1 MTARAPEIKS
11 HATIEAMAKHRWL
24 RRTFGLGLLAGA
36 AYAVWRAIE
45 ANRVSGQSEWEPQ
58 PFPFPPQPRTT
69 AHDSPPWVS
78 CIDGACPATHPVKAK
93 AASKIFHVP
102 GGLSYERTMADR
114 CYRDAAAAGAD
125 GFRAAKR

>member
-1 MTARAPEIKS
+1 
-11 HATIEAMAKHRWL
+11 
-24 RRTFGLGLLAGA
+24 
-36 AYAVWRAIE
+36 
-45 ANRVSGQSEWEPQ
+45 
-58 PFPFPPQPRTT
+58 
-69 AHDSPPWVS
+69 
-78 CIDGACPATHPVKAK
+78 VKAK